1 MDHAPVLLPADPFLR
16 NIHHGQIQHFQQAVV
31 RWEDRFCLG
40 RFPQLPIKALDRIG
54 RIDQAAHLLRALEI
68 GAQVGPVVPPG
79 LGDLRVFLV
88 PAFGKGVQSIRCSS
102 LIDCGVD
109 CLSSRSALR
118 CGHGQEL
125 LLDVLTDAGLV
136 FSQHLRLK
144 FALTIPGHGYP
155 HIAEA
160 GAQRFAAVPVPA
172 VVRVL
177 SLRTFSSGVRFFL
190 AIVKPPVWCF
200 YYTPHRRF

>member
-1 MDHAPVLLPADPFLR
+1 MARNRAYGRVGHLYVVDIPNVSLNIRRGHA
-16 NIHHGQIQHFQQAVV
+16 
-31 RWEDRFCLG
+31 LG
-40 RFPQLPIKALDRIG
+40 
-54 RIDQAAHLLRALEI
+54 
-68 GAQVGPVVPPG
+68 V
-79 LGDLRVFLV
+79 
-88 PAFGKGVQSIRCSS
+88 
-102 LIDCGVD
+102 
-109 CLSSRSALR
+109 
-118 CGHGQEL
+118 HGQEH

-136 FSQHLRLK
+136 SPQHLRLK

-177 SLRTFSSGVRFFL
+177 SLGAFSSGVRFFL

-200 YYTPHRRF
+200 YYTPHRRLTQSMGWARCSIATEVFSTQAAKPFTANGLPPICGRVCHASADALTTVPWRGFGVCSNLKYIISEGLLRVTI